1 MTLNNKKKKIICL
14 CIIVCILSLVGCN
27 KKTENTN
34 KSNESSTEKN
44 IVVTTSS
51 KVVKIENKEI
61 LDVLKNETRYYNTE
75 LKKEC
80 YIRDYNSDNYM
91 SVNSKGKYEYQEE
104 SNVEKTKIKSWCQVD
119 IDYDG
124 EQEVVLQ
131 TSLGNELVL
140 TYKDGKVYC
149 YSFPFRGMKNIKK
162 DGSFESSGSAAD
174 TYIGRLKFN
183 NGECHYSE
191 LCACDNEN
199 EESPIY
205 RVNNKKTTKEQ
216 VDSFLKKQE
225 EKENVVWSKGNPI
238 DKE

>member
-1 MTLNNKKKKIICL
+1 
-14 CIIVCILSLVGCN
+14 
-27 KKTENTN
+27 
-34 KSNESSTEKN
+34 
-44 IVVTTSS
+44 
-51 KVVKIENKEI
+51 
-61 LDVLKNETRYYNTE
+61 
-75 LKKEC
+75 
-80 YIRDYNSDNYM
+80 M

-104 SNVEKTKIKSWCQVD
+104 SNVEKTKIKFWCQVD

-183 NGECHYSE
+183 NGECYYSE